1 VGMCERRAALDNISY
16 RRVRDREYPP
26 RVLHHGFF
34 QLVHDVRSGPP
45 GRHRVSGL
53 FRTNVVARNVC

>member
-1 VGMCERRAALDNISY
+1 MCERRATLDNVSY
-16 RRVRDREYPP
+16 RRVRDREYTP

-34 QLVHDVRSGPP
+34 QFVHGVRRVPA

-53 FRTNVVARNVC
+53 FRMNVLGRSVS